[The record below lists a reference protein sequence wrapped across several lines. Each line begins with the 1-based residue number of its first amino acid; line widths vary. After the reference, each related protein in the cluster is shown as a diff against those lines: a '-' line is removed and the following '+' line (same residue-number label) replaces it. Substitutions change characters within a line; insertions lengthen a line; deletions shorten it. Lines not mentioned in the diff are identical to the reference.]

1 MAGYLT
7 LVYTWFVSFL
17 HFLVKTAICRTKILS
32 HMTCSL
38 EKTIGQIVST
48 LAAFL
53 GTTWAPPSPCRS
65 VATRQ
70 RMVSIQQHR
79 RNGAYE
85 AGDITG
91 WSAVEVF
98 SKRVKD
104 FVPGWAITNGRRTL
118 CVYILDDR
126 VHKKHLVAGCRS
138 TRIFRVKSCTWTEDN
153 RHCL

>member
-1 MAGYLT
+1 MAGYLSSVHIIY
-7 LVYTWFVSFL
+7 LFPS
-17 HFLVKTAICRTKILS
+17 LS
-32 HMTCSL
+32 GQNCYLPDQKFKKHMTCIL
-38 EKTIGQIVST
+38 HTNRPFWFQPRQP
-48 LAAFL
+48 F
-53 GTTWAPPSPCRS
+53 WAPLGHHLHLPCRC
-65 VATRQ
+65 Q

-126 VHKKHLVAGCRS
+126 VHKKHLVAG
-138 TRIFRVKSCTWTEDN
+138 
-153 RHCL
+153 